1 MAKKYYAVKKG
12 LTPGIYMS
20 WPDCQA
26 QINGYSGAIYKGFA
40 TKEEALEF
48 MGGEAEV
55 FGEAEQMT
63 LSFMNI
69 EEASD
74 TKPVSTKIA
83 KEVLPNA
90 ETEAVAYVDGSY
102 DVTTGSFS
110 YGMVMF
116 HDGKEEHFSKR
127 FDNSDLASMR
137 NVAGEIEGARAAM
150 QYCLD
155 HGIKSLTIYHDY
167 IGIAAWCTGEWK
179 AKQEGTMD
187 YALFYRA
194 ASLHVDI
201 AFQKVK
207 GHSGDTYN
215 ELADKL
221 AKEALGI

>member
-1 MAKKYYAVKKG
+1 MAAKNFYAVKKG
-12 LTPGIYMS
+12 LTPGIYTN

-26 QINGYSGAIYKGFA
+26 QINGYSGAVYKGFA
-40 TKEEALEF
+40 TLDEAKAF
-48 MGGEAEV
+48 MGGQAQV
-55 FGEAEQMT
+55 FGQVDHMKDRAPKEEQT
-63 LSFMNI
+63 
-69 EEASD
+69 D
-74 TKPVSTKIA
+74 
-83 KEVLPNA
+83 
-90 ETEAVAYVDGSY
+90 TEAVAYVDGSY

-110 YGMVMF
+110 YGMVFF
-116 HDGKEEHFSKR
+116 HDGNEEHFSKK
-127 FDNSDLASMR
+127 FEGSDLASMR

-150 QYCLD
+150 QLCLD
-155 HGIKSLTIYHDY
+155 RKIKSLTIYHDY

-201 AFQKVK
+201 HFKKVK

>member
-1 MAKKYYAVKKG
+1 MAAKKFYAVKKG
-12 LTPGIYMS
+12 LTPGIYTN

-26 QINGYSGAIYKGFA
+26 QINGYSGAVYKGFA
-40 TKEEALEF
+40 TLEEAKEF
-48 MGGEAEV
+48 MGGKAEI

-63 LSFMNI
+63 LSFLNT
-69 EEASD
+69 E
-74 TKPVSTKIA
+74 KG
-83 KEVLPNA
+83 
-90 ETEAVAYVDGSY
+90 TEAVAYVDGSY

-116 HDGKEEHFSKR
+116 HDGKEEHFSKKYE
-127 FDNSDLASMR
+127 NNDLASMR

-155 HGIKSLTIYHDY
+155 KGIKNLTIYHDY

-187 YALFYRA
+187 YAFFYRM

-201 AFQKVK
+201 RFQKVK

>member
-12 LTPGIYMS
+12 LTPGIYTS
-20 WPDCQA
+20 WADCQA

-40 TKEEALEF
+40 TKEEAMDF
-48 MGGEAEV
+48 MGGEAEI
-55 FGEAEQMT
+55 FGEVEQMT
-63 LSFMNI
+63 LPFVNTEPTVEKS
-69 EEASD
+69 
-74 TKPVSTKIA
+74 VSATMD
-83 KEVLPNA
+83 
-90 ETEAVAYVDGSY
+90 TEAVAYVDGSY

-116 HDGKEEHFSKR
+116 HDEKEQHFSKK
-127 FDNSDLASMR
+127 FENSDLATMR

-155 HGIKSLTIYHDY
+155 NGIKSLTIYHDY

-201 AFQKVK
+201 HFQKVK

>member
-12 LTPGIYMS
+12 LTPGIYTS
-20 WPDCQA
+20 WADCQA
-26 QINGYSGAIYKGFA
+26 QVNGFSGPVFKGFA
-40 TKEEALEF
+40 TKEEALDF
-48 MGGEAEV
+48 MGGEAQV
-55 FGEAEQMT
+55 FG
-63 LSFMNI
+63 
-69 EEASD
+69 
-74 TKPVSTKIA
+74 KP
-83 KEVLPNA
+83 N
-90 ETEAVAYVDGSY
+90 TEAVAYVDGSY

-116 HDGKEEHFSKR
+116 HDGKEEHFSKKYE
-127 FDNSDLASMR
+127 NHELASMR

-155 HGIKSLTIYHDY
+155 KGIKSLTIYHDY

-201 AFQKVK
+201 RFEKVK

>member
-12 LTPGIYMS
+12 LTPGIYTS
-20 WPDCQA
+20 WADCQA
-26 QINGYSGAIYKGFA
+26 QINGYSGAIFKGFA
-40 TKEEALEF
+40 TMEEAKAF
-48 MGGEAEV
+48 IGEEV
-55 FGEAEQMT
+55 QVTGKAEQMI
-63 LSFMNI
+63 L
-69 EEASD
+69 
-74 TKPVSTKIA
+74 PVA
-83 KEVLPNA
+83 KEESEVSA
-90 ETEAVAYVDGSY
+90 DTDAVAYVDGSY

-116 HDGKEEHFSKR
+116 YDGKEEHFSKK
-127 FDNSDLASMR
+127 FEGSDLASMR

-150 QYCLD
+150 QFCLD
-155 HGIKSLTIYHDY
+155 KGIKSVTIYHDY

-201 AFQKVK
+201 HFKKVK

>member
-12 LTPGIYMS
+12 LTPGIYTS
-20 WPDCQA
+20 WADCQA
-26 QINGYSGAIYKGFA
+26 QINGFSGAVYKGFA
-40 TKEEALEF
+40 TKEEAMEF
-48 MGGEAEV
+48 VGGQVPV

-63 LSFMNI
+63 L
-69 EEASD
+69 
-74 TKPVSTKIA
+74 PVMK
-83 KEVLPNA
+83 A
-90 ETEAVAYVDGSY
+90 EKVSSPDTEAVAYVDGSF
-102 DVTTGSFS
+102 DVSTSSFS

-116 HDGKEEHFSKR
+116 YNGKEEHFSKK
-127 FDNSDLASMR
+127 FENNDLASMR

-155 HGIKSLTIYHDY
+155 KGIKSITIYHDY

-201 AFQKVK
+201 RFQKVK
-207 GHSGDTYN
+207 GHSGDKYN

>member
-12 LTPGIYMS
+12 LTPGIYTN
-20 WPDCQA
+20 WADCQA
-26 QINGYSGAIYKGFA
+26 QINGYSGAIFKGFA
-40 TKEEALEF
+40 TKEEAMEF
-48 MGGEAEV
+48 VGGEAQV
-55 FGEAEQMT
+55 FGEAEQIT
-63 LSFMNI
+63 LPF
-69 EEASD
+69 
-74 TKPVSTKIA
+74 V
-83 KEVLPNA
+83 NA
-90 ETEAVAYVDGSY
+90 EPVTEDTEAVAYVDGSY

-116 HDGKEEHFSKR
+116 HDGKEEHFSKK
-127 FDNSDLASMR
+127 FENSDLASMR

-155 HGIKSLTIYHDY
+155 KGIKSVTIYHDY

-201 AFQKVK
+201 RFRKVK

>member
-1 MAKKYYAVKKG
+1 MAVKKFYAVKKG
-12 LTPGIYMS
+12 LTPGIYTN

-26 QINGYSGAIYKGFA
+26 QINGYSGAVYKGFA
-40 TKEEALEF
+40 TLEEAKEF
-48 MGGEAEV
+48 MGGKAEI

-63 LSFMNI
+63 LPFLQQ
-69 EEASD
+69 A
-74 TKPVSTKIA
+74 PVA
-83 KEVLPNA
+83 EKEMVA
-90 ETEAVAYVDGSY
+90 ADGTEAVAYVDGSY

-116 HDGKEEHFSKR
+116 HDGKEEHFSKKYE
-127 FDNSDLASMR
+127 NNDLASMR

-155 HGIKSLTIYHDY
+155 KGIKSLTVYHDY

-187 YALFYRA
+187 YALFYRM

-201 AFQKVK
+201 RFQKVK

>member
-12 LTPGIYMS
+12 LTPGIYTN
-20 WPDCQA
+20 WPDCQT
-26 QINGYSGAIYKGFA
+26 QINGFSGAIYKGF
-40 TKEEALEF
+40 TTLEEAKAF
-48 MGGEAEV
+48 VGEQAQV
-55 FGEAEQMT
+55 FGETEQMT
-63 LSFMNI
+63 LSFMDAKDSPV
-69 EEASD
+69 EEA
-74 TKPVSTKIA
+74 VSA
-83 KEVLPNA
+83 K
-90 ETEAVAYVDGSY
+90 TEAVAYVDGSY

-116 HDGKEEHFSKR
+116 YNGKEEHFSKK
-127 FDNSDLASMR
+127 FENNDLATMR

-155 HGIKSLTIYHDY
+155 KGIKSLTIYHDY

-201 AFQKVK
+201 HFYKVK
-207 GHSGDTYN
+207 GHSGDKYN
-215 ELADKL
+215 DLADKL

>member
-20 WPDCQA
+20 WSDCQA

-40 TKEEALEF
+40 TLDEARLF
-48 MGGEAEV
+48 MDGEAAMLGGGKQV
-55 FGEAEQMT
+55 T
-63 LSFMNI
+63 LPK
-69 EEASD
+69 AD
-74 TKPVSTKIA
+74 
-83 KEVLPNA
+83 
-90 ETEAVAYVDGSY
+90 TEAVAYVDGSY

-116 HDGKEEHFSKR
+116 HDGKEEHFSKK
-127 FDNSDLASMR
+127 FENSDLASMR
-137 NVAGEIEGARAAM
+137 NVAGEIEGSRAAM

-155 HGIKSLTIYHDY
+155 NGIKSVTIYHDY

-179 AKQEGTMD
+179 AKQDGTVD

-201 AFQKVK
+201 HFKKVK

>member
-12 LTPGIYMS
+12 LTPGIYTS
-20 WPDCQA
+20 WADCQV

-40 TKEEALEF
+40 TKEEAMDFL
-48 MGGEAEV
+48 GDEAQV
-55 FGEAEQMT
+55 FGEVQQ
-63 LSFMNI
+63 LSLPF
-69 EEASD
+69 SD
-74 TKPVSTKIA
+74 TEPVEKKTASLLT
-83 KEVLPNA
+83 

-116 HDGKEEHFSKR
+116 HNGKEEHFSKK
-127 FDNSDLASMR
+127 FENSDLASMR

-155 HGIKSLTIYHDY
+155 KGIKSVTIYHDY

-201 AFQKVK
+201 SFQKVK
-207 GHSGDTYN
+207 GHSGDMYN

>member
-12 LTPGIYMS
+12 LTPGIYMNWS
-20 WPDCQA
+20 DCQA
-26 QINGYSGAIYKGFA
+26 QITGYSGAIYKGFA
-40 TKEEALEF
+40 TLDEARLF
-48 MGGEAEV
+48 MDGGEELFDA
-55 FGEAEQMT
+55 GIPKA
-63 LSFMNI
+63 
-69 EEASD
+69 D
-74 TKPVSTKIA
+74 
-83 KEVLPNA
+83 
-90 ETEAVAYVDGSY
+90 TEAVAYVDGSY

-116 HDGKEEHFSKR
+116 HEGKEEHFSKK
-127 FDNSDLASMR
+127 FENSNLATMR

-155 HGIKSLTIYHDY
+155 KGIKSVTIFHDY

-179 AKQEGTMD
+179 AKQDGTVD

-201 AFQKVK
+201 HFKKVK

>member
-1 MAKKYYAVKKG
+1 MAAKNFYAVKKG
-12 LTPGIYMS
+12 LTPGIYTN

-26 QINGYSGAIYKGFA
+26 QINGYSGAVYKGFA
-40 TKEEALEF
+40 TLDEAKAF
-48 MGGEAEV
+48 MGGQAQV
-55 FGEAEQMT
+55 FGQVQAFGESQQM
-63 LSFMNI
+63 S
-69 EEASD
+69 
-74 TKPVSTKIA
+74 V
-83 KEVLPNA
+83 
-90 ETEAVAYVDGSY
+90 TEAVAYVDGSY

-110 YGMVMF
+110 YGMVFF
-116 HDGKEEHFSKR
+116 HNGKEEHFSKK
-127 FDNSDLASMR
+127 FEGSDFASMR

-150 QYCLD
+150 QLCLD
-155 HGIKSLTIYHDY
+155 RGIKSITIFHDY

-201 AFQKVK
+201 HFKKVK

-221 AKEALGI
+221 AKEVLGI

>member
-12 LTPGIYMS
+12 LTPGIYVS

-40 TKEEALEF
+40 TKEEALDF

-63 LSFMNI
+63 LPFVTEKKSPVDKDI
-69 EEASD
+69 QAS
-74 TKPVSTKIA
+74 
-83 KEVLPNA
+83 
-90 ETEAVAYVDGSY
+90 TEAVAYVDGSY
-102 DVTTGSFS
+102 DVATGSFS

-116 HDGKEEHFSKR
+116 HKGKEEHFSKKYES
-127 FDNSDLASMR
+127 NDLASMR

-155 HGIKSLTIYHDY
+155 RGIKSITIYHDY

-201 AFQKVK
+201 RFQKVK
-207 GHSGDTYN
+207 GHSGDKYN

>member
-1 MAKKYYAVKKG
+1 MAKKFYAVKKG
-12 LTPGIYMS
+12 LIPGIYES
-20 WPDCQA
+20 WSDCQA

-40 TKEEALEF
+40 TLDEARLF
-48 MGGEAEV
+48 MDGEAALL
-55 FGEAEQMT
+55 GEQMT
-63 LSFMNI
+63 LPFMVAGGKAG
-69 EEASD
+69 E
-74 TKPVSTKIA
+74 
-83 KEVLPNA
+83 KEPVLPKA

-102 DVTTGSFS
+102 DVTTGNFS

-116 HDGKEEHFSKR
+116 HDGKEEHFSKK
-127 FDNSDLASMR
+127 FENSDLASMR
-137 NVAGEIEGARAAM
+137 NVAGEIEGSRAAM

-155 HGIKSLTIYHDY
+155 NGIKSVTIYHDY

-179 AKQEGTMD
+179 AKQDGTVD

-201 AFQKVK
+201 HFKKVK

>member
-1 MAKKYYAVKKG
+1 MAAKKFYAVKKG
-12 LTPGIYMS
+12 LTPGIYTS
-20 WPDCQA
+20 WPECQA
-26 QINGYSGAIYKGFA
+26 QISGYSGAIYKGFA
-40 TKEEALEF
+40 TMEEAKEF
-48 MGGEAEV
+48 MGGEKTV
-55 FGEAEQMT
+55 QT
-63 LSFMNI
+63 
-69 EEASD
+69 D
-74 TKPVSTKIA
+74 
-83 KEVLPNA
+83 
-90 ETEAVAYVDGSY
+90 TEAVAYVDGSY

-116 HDGKEEHFSKR
+116 YDGKEEHFSKK
-127 FDNSDLASMR
+127 FESNDLASMR

-155 HGIKSLTIYHDY
+155 KGIKSVTIYHDY

-201 AFQKVK
+201 HFKKVK

>member
-1 MAKKYYAVKKG
+1 MAVKKFYAVKKG
-12 LTPGIYMS
+12 LTPGIYTN

-26 QINGYSGAIYKGFA
+26 QINGYSGAVYKGFA
-40 TKEEALEF
+40 TLEEAKEF
-48 MGGEAEV
+48 MGGKAEI

-63 LSFMNI
+63 LPFLNT
-69 EEASD
+69 EKD
-74 TKPVSTKIA
+74 
-83 KEVLPNA
+83 
-90 ETEAVAYVDGSY
+90 TEAVAYVDGSY

-116 HDGKEEHFSKR
+116 HDGKEEHFSKKYE
-127 FDNSDLASMR
+127 NNDLASMR

-155 HGIKSLTIYHDY
+155 KGIKSLTVYHDY

-187 YALFYRA
+187 YALFYWM

-201 AFQKVK
+201 RFQKVK

>member
-12 LTPGIYMS
+12 LTPGIYTS
-20 WPDCQA
+20 WADCQA
-26 QINGYSGAIYKGFA
+26 QINGYSGAIFKGFA
-40 TKEEALEF
+40 TIEEAKAF
-48 MGGEAEV
+48 IGEEV
-55 FGEAEQMT
+55 QVAGKAEQMI
-63 LSFMNI
+63 L
-69 EEASD
+69 
-74 TKPVSTKIA
+74 PVA
-83 KEVLPNA
+83 KEESEVSA
-90 ETEAVAYVDGSY
+90 DTEAVAYVDGSY

-116 HDGKEEHFSKR
+116 YDGKEEHFSKK
-127 FDNSDLASMR
+127 FEGSDLASMR

-155 HGIKSLTIYHDY
+155 KSIKSVTIYHDY

-201 AFQKVK
+201 HFKKVK

>member
-12 LTPGIYMS
+12 LTPGIYTS
-20 WPDCQA
+20 WADCQT

-40 TKEEALEF
+40 TKEEAMDF
-48 MGGEAEV
+48 MGGEAQV

-63 LSFMNI
+63 LPFLRT
-69 EEASD
+69 E
-74 TKPVSTKIA
+74 PV
-83 KEVLPNA
+83 A
-90 ETEAVAYVDGSY
+90 EKAVSVAADTEAVAYVDGSY
-102 DVTTGSFS
+102 DVATGSFS

-116 HDGKEEHFSKR
+116 YDGKEEHDSKKYE
-127 FDNSDLASMR
+127 NNDLASMR

-155 HGIKSLTIYHDY
+155 RGIKSLTIYHDY
-167 IGIAAWCTGEWK
+167 IGIAAWCTGDWK

-187 YALFYRA
+187 YARFYRE

-201 AFQKVK
+201 RFQKVK
-207 GHSGDTYN
+207 GHSGDKYN

>member
-1 MAKKYYAVKKG
+1 MAVKKFYAVKKG
-12 LTPGIYMS
+12 LTPGIYTN

-40 TKEEALEF
+40 TLNEAKNF
-48 MGGEAEV
+48 MGGESEI

-63 LSFMNI
+63 LPFLNTEKGTGSAPVAENGAFP
-69 EEASD
+69 AAG
-74 TKPVSTKIA
+74 TK
-83 KEVLPNA
+83 
-90 ETEAVAYVDGSY
+90 AVAYVDGSY

-110 YGMVMF
+110 YGMVFF
-116 HDGKEEHFSKR
+116 HEGKEEHFSKK
-127 FDNSDLASMR
+127 FEGSDLASMR

-150 QYCLD
+150 QLCLD
-155 HGIKSLTIYHDY
+155 RGIKSVTIYHDY

-187 YALFYRA
+187 YALFYRM

-201 AFQKVK
+201 CFQKVK

>member
-12 LTPGIYMS
+12 LTPGIYTN

-26 QINGYSGAIYKGFA
+26 QIKGYSGAIYKGFA
-40 TKEEALEF
+40 TKEEAEDF
-48 MGGEAEV
+48 IGGKSEV
-55 FGEAEQMT
+55 FG
-63 LSFMNI
+63 
-69 EEASD
+69 
-74 TKPVSTKIA
+74 
-83 KEVLPNA
+83 KED
-90 ETEAVAYVDGSY
+90 TEAVAYVDGSY
-102 DVTTGSFS
+102 DVSTGSFS

-116 HDGKEEHFSKR
+116 HDGKEEHFSKKYE
-127 FDNSDLASMR
+127 NHDLASMR

-155 HGIKSLTIYHDY
+155 KGIKSLTIFHDY
-167 IGIAAWCTGEWK
+167 IGISAWCTGEWK

-201 AFQKVK
+201 YFKKVK
-207 GHSGDTYN
+207 GHSGNTYN

>member
-1 MAKKYYAVKKG
+1 MAAKKYYAVKKG
-12 LTPGIYMS
+12 LTPGIYTS
-20 WPDCQA
+20 WADCQV

-40 TKEEALEF
+40 TKEEAMDF
-48 MGGEAEV
+48 MGGEAQV
-55 FGEAEQMT
+55 FGESEQMT
-63 LSFMNI
+63 LPFLN
-69 EEASD
+69 EEECSV
-74 TKPVSTKIA
+74 TEPIS
-83 KEVLPNA
+83 KETGKGANVA
-90 ETEAVAYVDGSY
+90 DTEAVAYVDGSY

-116 HDGKEEHFSKR
+116 HDGKEQHFSKK
-127 FDNSDLASMR
+127 FENHNLASMR

-155 HGIKSLTIYHDY
+155 KGIKSVKIYHDY

-201 AFQKVK
+201 SFQKVK
-207 GHSGDTYN
+207 GHSGDMYN

>member
-12 LTPGIYMS
+12 LTPGIYTN
-20 WPDCQA
+20 WADCRT
-26 QINGYSGAIYKGFA
+26 QIDGYSGAIYKGFA
-40 TKEEALEF
+40 ALEEAKEF
-48 MGGEAEV
+48 MGGEAQV
-55 FGEAEQMT
+55 FGQAEQMT
-63 LSFMNI
+63 LPF
-69 EEASD
+69 
-74 TKPVSTKIA
+74 VSGKESPA
-83 KEVLPNA
+83 KKTMQTG
-90 ETEAVAYVDGSY
+90 TEAVAYVDGSF

-116 HDGKEEHFSKR
+116 YDGKEEHFSKK

-150 QYCLD
+150 QLCLD
-155 HGIKSLTIYHDY
+155 RGIKSVTIYHDY

-179 AKQEGTMD
+179 AKQEGTID

-201 AFQKVK
+201 RFQKVK

>member
-1 MAKKYYAVKKG
+1 MAKKFYAVKKG
-12 LTPGIYMS
+12 LTPGIYES
-20 WPDCQA
+20 WSDCQA

-40 TKEEALEF
+40 TLDEARLF
-48 MGGEAEV
+48 MDGEAAML
-55 FGEAEQMT
+55 GEQMT
-63 LSFMNI
+63 LPFMAAGGKAD
-69 EEASD
+69 E
-74 TKPVSTKIA
+74 
-83 KEVLPNA
+83 KEPVLPKA
-90 ETEAVAYVDGSY
+90 DTEAVAYVDGSY
-102 DVTTGSFS
+102 DVATGSFS

-116 HDGKEEHFSKR
+116 HDGKEEHFSKK
-127 FDNSDLASMR
+127 FENSDLASMR
-137 NVAGEIEGARAAM
+137 NVAGEIEGSRAAM

-155 HGIKSLTIYHDY
+155 NGIKSVTIYHDY

-179 AKQEGTMD
+179 AKQDGTVD

-201 AFQKVK
+201 HFKKVK

>member
-1 MAKKYYAVKKG
+1 MAKKFYAVKKG
-12 LTPGIYMS
+12 LTPGIYTN
-20 WPDCQA
+20 WADCQA
-26 QINGYSGAIYKGFA
+26 QINGFSGAIYKGFE
-40 TKEEALEF
+40 TLEEAKDF
-48 MGGEAEV
+48 VGGETQV
-55 FGEAEQMT
+55 FGKAEQMILPFVQENPAAT
-63 LSFMNI
+63 
-69 EEASD
+69 ASA
-74 TKPVSTKIA
+74 T
-83 KEVLPNA
+83 
-90 ETEAVAYVDGSY
+90 TEAVAYVDGSY

-116 HDGKEEHFSKR
+116 HGGKEEHFSKK
-127 FDNSDLASMR
+127 FENNDLASMR

-155 HGIKSLTIYHDY
+155 NGIKSLTIYHDY

-201 AFQKVK
+201 YFQKVK

-215 ELADKL
+215 DLADKL

>member
-1 MAKKYYAVKKG
+1 MATKKYYAVKKG
-12 LTPGIYMS
+12 LTPGIYTS
-20 WPDCQA
+20 WADCQV

-40 TKEEALEF
+40 TKEEAMDF
-48 MGGEAEV
+48 MGGEAQIY
-55 FGEAEQMT
+55 GEAEQMS
-63 LSFMNI
+63 LPVMNVRKSVP
-69 EEASD
+69 AD
-74 TKPVSTKIA
+74 
-83 KEVLPNA
+83 
-90 ETEAVAYVDGSY
+90 TEAVAYVDGSY

-116 HDGKEEHFSKR
+116 YAGKEEHFSKK
-127 FDNSDLASMR
+127 FEGSELASMR

-155 HGIKSLTIYHDY
+155 KGIKSLTIYHDY

-201 AFQKVK
+201 HFKKVK

>member
-12 LTPGIYMS
+12 LTPGIYTS
-20 WPDCQA
+20 WADCQA
-26 QINGYSGAIYKGFA
+26 QINGYSGAIFKGFA
-40 TKEEALEF
+40 T
-48 MGGEAEV
+48 
-55 FGEAEQMT
+55 
-63 LSFMNI
+63 I
-69 EEASD
+69 EEA
-74 TKPVSTKIA
+74 KAFIGE
-83 KEVLPNA
+83 EVQEMSAN
-90 ETEAVAYVDGSY
+90 TEAVAYVDGSY

-116 HDGKEEHFSKR
+116 YDGKEEHFSKK
-127 FDNSDLASMR
+127 FEGSDLASMR

-155 HGIKSLTIYHDY
+155 KGIKSVTIYHDY

-179 AKQEGTMD
+179 AKQEGTVD
-187 YALFYRA
+187 YALFYQA

-201 AFQKVK
+201 HFQKVK